1 MAEAGAP
8 EKQGEETPETQGTP
22 GQQQET
28 AQGSFLD
35 PDVIIVL
42 LLAVIIDILDVVLA
56 IGVIVNLIL
65 GGVLILWMIWKT
77 GKLESAREQ
86 IERVRQAPK
95 VRQDFRQSQQA
106 SIAARKKA
114 TGRAL
119 KRGVLFFLGG
129 LVPILSIFMLWT
141 WAVINTVRGK

>member
-1 MAEAGAP
+1 MAETATATP
-8 EKQGEETPETQGTP
+8 PQETEQPQEAANQQQGTP
-22 GQQQET
+22 
-28 AQGSFLD
+28 QGSFLD

>member
-1 MAEAGAP
+1 M
-8 EKQGEETPETQGTP
+8 
-22 GQQQET
+22 
-28 AQGSFLD
+28 D